1 LHHSSLFY
9 IENQSQSFFQKE
21 EISGGCP
28 NMEYNYPTAQDP
40 SQEQPNPP
48 QQQQQQQPTASRG
61 RGRRAYAA
69 QQYDFNVPAQQP
81 YPTPGYPAAAPAP
94 VAVQSQ
100 QGQPQVYGQP
110 QTYAQ
115 PGYQYGQEYQ
125 APSPSMYQQPYP
137 GQVGGV
143 AGVTNQMQHL
153 HVSQVAFPPRLKY
166 VLLTRSPLL

>member
-1 LHHSSLFY
+1 VAV
-9 IENQSQSFFQKE
+9 Q
-21 EISGGCP
+21 

-48 QQQQQQQPTASRG
+48 HQQQQQQTASRG

-69 QQYDFNVPAQQP
+69 QQYDFNVPSAGSMYNQQPQQP
-81 YPTPGYPAAAPAP
+81 YPAPGYPAAAPAA
-94 VAVQSQ
+94 VGVQSQQ

-115 PGYQYGQEYQ
+115 PGYQYGQDYQ
-125 APSPSMYQQPYP
+125 APSPNMYQQPYP

-153 HVSQVAFPPRLKY
+153 HVSQVAFSPCLKY
-166 VLLTRSPLL
+166 VLLTCSPLL